1 MHDPK
6 FMNNVNEA
14 IIDIV
19 ETPISTMPSIM
30 PLLISTSKCMVFSV
44 MCLIKKK
51 ILIIG
56 DVVIKEIYVSI
67 VSSFLHLLANFINP
81 SKYFHSLKIFMMFS
95 MGVKEISPFMKY
107 IQILI

>member
-6 FMNNVNEA
+6 FMNNDNEA

-19 ETPISTMPSIM
+19 ETPISTMPSLM
-30 PLLISTSKCMVFSV
+30 PLLISTSKCMVFFV

-67 VSSFLHLLANFINP
+67 VSSFLHLLANFIIPQSTFTPLN
-81 SKYFHSLKIFMMFS
+81 FHDVFHGS
-95 MGVKEISPFMKY
+95 
-107 IQILI
+107 